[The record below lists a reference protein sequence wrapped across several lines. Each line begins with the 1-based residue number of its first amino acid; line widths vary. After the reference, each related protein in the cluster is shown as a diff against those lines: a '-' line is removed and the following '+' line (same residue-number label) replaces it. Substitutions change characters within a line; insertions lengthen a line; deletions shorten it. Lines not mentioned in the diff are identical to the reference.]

1 MRSRARTFHGLRSRL
16 ARYLEALGT
25 RCFKAASEFKATRDP
40 PTAEMQALFASLKY
54 RKHPHSMVESNSS
67 VLLVTL
73 TMCYS
78 ARSLTRW

>member
-25 RCFKAASEFKATRDP
+25 RCFKAASECAATRDP
-40 PTAEMQALFASLKY
+40 PTADIQDLRASLKY
-54 RKHPHSMVESNSS
+54 RKHPHSMVESDSS